1 MKKKVG
7 TLLAV
12 TLVAAAP
19 AVVAGPMHAHH
30 GKEASKTQ
38 GSTVDGSKVAA
49 ASDKPDPW
57 AGTSPSVTPFP
68 PNMPD
73 SFRRMQAQM
82 IVDGMFATFGVTTP
96 RVLRSGAPACGNVQ
110 TKSPH
115 PRPCTE
121 DE

>member
-12 TLVAAAP
+12 TLAAAP
-19 AVVAGPMHAHH
+19 AVAGPEHAHTA
-30 GKEASKTQ
+30 KPEK
-38 GSTVDGSKVAA
+38 KVVVNV
-49 ASDKPDPW
+49 KVNVKVDPW
-57 AGTSPSVTPFP
+57 AGTKAITTLP
-68 PNMPD
+68 PNLPD

-82 IVDGMFATFGVTTP
+82 IVDGAFAVFGVTTP

-110 TKSPH
+110 TKGP
-115 PRPCTE
+115 PPPCKE